1 MTAAFLETLDLIK
14 LLQLSKEYRREMLGS
29 NATVYVA
36 LVYGG
41 HITRLQGRLTEWT
54 DRNSEL
60 TK

>member
-1 MTAAFLETLDLIK
+1 
-14 LLQLSKEYRREMLGS
+14 MLGS

-36 LVYGG
+36 RVYGG

-54 DRNSEL
+54 DRNGEL